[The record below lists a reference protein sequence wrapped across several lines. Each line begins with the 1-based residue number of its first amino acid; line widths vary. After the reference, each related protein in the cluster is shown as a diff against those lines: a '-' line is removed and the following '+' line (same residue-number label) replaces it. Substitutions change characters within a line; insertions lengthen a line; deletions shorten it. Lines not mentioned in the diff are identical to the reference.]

1 MTEDELFDLLG
12 SEGEGFE
19 RPSPQEDSNS
29 SPPKPEAEASGA
41 DSSTSESLRK
51 SVMKAASLLEM
62 VSIQP
67 SGPQDRRPLLVALA
81 RAKLMEAL

>member
-1 MTEDELFDLLG
+1 MTDEELFDLLG

-19 RPSPQEDSNS
+19 KPSSVPPPTPKAGSN
-29 SPPKPEAEASGA
+29 ANN
-41 DSSTSESLRK
+41 TTYSEVDLRK